1 MKNSPATL
9 TRPIGEIV
17 TRLSGMQYVSGEVK
31 PGEKV
36 YLEREPD
43 NPHDPNAIRV
53 KNLDFQNVGFVPR
66 QTNVW
71 LSPLIDQGKIAVN
84 GTIPPGIFNDSR
96 ERSRGVPLQLTIFL
110 TEKGQSIL
118 YSRTAPQTDA
128 EALQEALRILYLK
141 LHVFHSAEVIE
152 GLERR
157 LRPILTRDVT
167 PESHLILNLFSSRA
181 DEIRRIHG
189 KKVRHQAGKA
199 LSELRL
205 GEPVYYR
212 NLTVFPLFPKN
223 GTHADYLLLKNAL
236 ESDIAVVEEVSTH
249 GQVNELTIHNRGS
262 KPILIPEG
270 EILIGAKQNR
280 VVNVSILVASTSSLR
295 IPVSCVERGRWR
307 NTSKH
312 FQSAHYAHPK
322 LRSRKLQSVM
332 ECRINSRP
340 AYSDQ
345 GAVWEEVSK
354 HLHANQVHSH
364 TESLTD
370 SYENPQPLMQ
380 DYRDRISVPP
390 EASGVLIA
398 TGDRITG
405 MDCFDSSISFQQYW
419 ERLSESYFA
428 DAVQESEQPACP
440 METAR
445 RFLGIIQDSIVPCHP
460 SIGLGNEL
468 IVQDKAYTGVGVWYS
483 GSLCHLSA
491 FSID

>member
-9 TRPIGEIV
+9 SRPIGEIA

-31 PGEKV
+31 PGETV

-43 NPHDPNAIRV
+43 NPHDSNAIRV
-53 KNLDFQNVGFVPR
+53 KNLDFQDVGYVPR
-66 QTNVW
+66 LTNVW
-71 LSPLIDQGKIAVN
+71 LTPLIDQGKIVVN
-84 GTIPPGIFNDSR
+84 GTIPSGISIDWR
-96 ERSRGVPLQLTIFL
+96 ERSRGVPLQLTVFL

-118 YSRTAPQTDA
+118 YSRTAPQTDV

-141 LHVFHSAEVIE
+141 LHVFHHAEIIE

-157 LRPILTRDVT
+157 MRPILTRDVT
-167 PESHLILNLFSSRA
+167 PESHLILNLFSSRVG
-181 DEIRRIHG
+181 EIRRIHG

-212 NLTVFPLFPKN
+212 NLTLFPLFPKN
-223 GTHADYLLLKNAL
+223 GTHADYLFLRNAI
-236 ESDIAVVEEVSTH
+236 ESDLAVVEEVSTQ
-249 GQVNELTIHNRGS
+249 GRVNELTIHNRGS

-312 FQSAHYAHPK
+312 FKSSHYAHPK
-322 LRSRKLQSVM
+322 LRSKKLQSVM
-332 ECRINSRP
+332 ECRLGSGA

-354 HLHANQVHSH
+354 HLHANQVHSQ

-370 SYENPQPLMQ
+370 SYESPPPPLQ

-390 EASGVLIA
+390 DASGVLIA

-405 MDCFDSSISFQQYW
+405 MDCFDSSVSFQQYW
-419 ERLSESYFA
+419 DRLSESYFM
-428 DAVQESEQPACP
+428 DAIHESEQPACP
-440 METAR
+440 AETAR
-445 RFLGIIQDSIVPCHP
+445 GFLGLLQDSIVPCHP

-468 IVQDKAYTGVGVWYS
+468 IVQDKSYTGAGVWYS

-491 FSID
+491 FSIE